1 MGVTLVVKGGKADRK
16 EYSLEPGR
24 DYYIGRS
31 RDAEV
36 KVRDQQASRRHCKL
50 RGHSD
55 GTWTVSDQHSSNGTY
70 VNDRRVSKRELK
82 DGDIVSIGHARFE
95 FRLGAKPSMDDLEAM
110 AAREGVAPQPINVAG
125 VLGGNAQDADQA
137 EESDVVRDTELMEL
151 FAFLD
156 QVEDGE
162 PARAEDDGV
171 DEAAQEPLLSFA
183 SADAAAGSEDEK
195 PDNADAPPIVDI
207 AGSAEAGES
216 APAPDPAAEPDE
228 PDDQDGLLA
237 FLRKK
242 DQS

>member
-1 MGVTLVVKGGKADRK
+1 MGATLVVKGGKADRK
-16 EYSLEPGR
+16 QYTLDPGH
-24 DYYIGRS
+24 DYYIGRH

-36 KVRDQQASRRHCKL
+36 KVRDQQASRRHCKI

-70 VNDRRVSKRELK
+70 VNDKRISRRELK
-82 DGDIVSIGHARFE
+82 DGDVVSIGHARFE
-95 FRLGAKPSMDDLEAM
+95 FRLGTKPSMDELEAL
-110 AAREGVAPQPINVAG
+110 AAPEGVAPQPINVAG
-125 VLGGNAQDADQA
+125 VLGGNAQESAQA
-137 EESDVVRDTELMEL
+137 EDSDMVHDSELMEL

-162 PARAEDDGV
+162 PSRSGEEVV
-171 DEAAQEPLLSFA
+171 DEGAQEPLLSFA
-183 SADAAAGSEDEK
+183 SEEAGPSSEDKE
-195 PDNADAPPIVDI
+195 PENGDAPPVFDI

-216 APAPDPAAEPDE
+216 TPAEGPAAKPDE

-242 DQS
+242 GQS